1 MTKHSEEEKKHKTR
15 HGEKAG
21 EAQAEARPEEK
32 ADKGED
38 LQERLAKKEK
48 EAADNY
54 DKYVRAVA
62 DLDNFKKHAAKEKT
76 ELLKFGNENLIKDI
90 LPILDNFDRGLEH
103 AESTQDIGKLVEGLK
118 MIKSQ
123 LLGCLEKYGVVAIES
138 IGREFDPNLHEA
150 MTTVETTEHEPNRVV
165 QEFEKGY
172 LLNNRLLKPA
182 KVAVSK
188 RTESEQT

>member
-21 EAQAEARPEEK
+21 EAQAEGK
-32 ADKGED
+32 D
-38 LQERLAKKEK
+38 LQERLAEKEK

-118 MIKSQ
+118 MIQSQ
-123 LLGCLEKYGVVAIES
+123 LLGCLEKYGVVRIES
-138 IGREFDPNLHEA
+138 IGRNSTPIS
-150 MTTVETTEHEPNRVV
+150 MRP
-165 QEFEKGY
+165 
-172 LLNNRLLKPA
+172 
-182 KVAVSK
+182 
-188 RTESEQT
+188 